1 MQTIQLTHKEGY
13 SIAQLDRGKANPI
26 NLQMIQELTDLVKN
40 ISHDNQVKGLII
52 TGKEGYFS
60 AGLDLLEMSK
70 YNKTEMQY
78 FWKNFTEM
86 MLELVKFPKPL
97 IAAISGHSPAGGCVL
112 AICCDYRV
120 MAEGNYKIGLNE
132 IPVGI
137 IVPKH
142 IHSLYAFWVGERN
155 AYQNLMEGRLMNPQ
169 EALQMQLLD
178 AVVPLVEVLGKAEE
192 KMKQYIGFDTIAWQ
206 TTKQNLRSGLVKQ
219 LQIPN
224 EEAFAATTD
233 HWFSAE
239 VQSIL
244 ANILS
249 SLKK

>member
-13 SIAQLDRGKANPI
+13 TIAQLNRGKANPI
-26 NLQMIQELTDLVKN
+26 NLQMIQE
-40 ISHDNQVKGLII
+40 ISELAQHIANDSTVKGLIL

-60 AGLDLLEMSK
+60 AGLDLLEMSR
-70 YNKTEMQY
+70 YNKAEMQL
-78 FWKNFTEM
+78 FWKNFTGM

-112 AICCDYRV
+112 AVCCDYRV

-132 IPVGI
+132 VPVGI

-142 IHSLYAFWVGERN
+142 IHSLYAFWIGERN
-155 AYQNLMEGRLMNPQ
+155 AYQNLMEGKLMSPQ
-169 EALQMQLLD
+169 EAQQMQLLD
-178 AVVPLVEVLGKAEE
+178 AVVPLPEVLSKAEE
-192 KMKQYIGFDTIAWQ
+192 KMRQYLAFDSFTWQ
-206 TTKQNLRSGLVKQ
+206 RTKLNLRRELIKQ
-219 LQIPN
+219 LQIPD
-224 EEAFAATTD
+224 EETFAATID

-239 VQSIL
+239 VQGIL
-244 ANILS
+244 GNILN